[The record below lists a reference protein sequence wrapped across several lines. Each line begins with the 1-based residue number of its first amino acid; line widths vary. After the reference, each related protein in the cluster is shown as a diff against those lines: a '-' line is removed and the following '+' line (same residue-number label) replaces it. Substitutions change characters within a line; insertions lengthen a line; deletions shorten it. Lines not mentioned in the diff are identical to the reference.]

1 MAFPKYLAVFIALVA
16 VFNISNAQGLK
27 LGFYR
32 KTCPSVEAIVKKTTA
47 RVISRAPTLAAP
59 LLRLHFH
66 DCFVRVMLYHIH
78 IKIDKNFSLSLD
90 L

>member
-1 MAFPKYLAVFIALVA
+1 MRMAFPKYLAVFIALVA

-66 DCFVRVMLYHIH
+66 DCFVRVMLYHI
-78 IKIDKNFSLSLD
+78 I
-90 L
+90 